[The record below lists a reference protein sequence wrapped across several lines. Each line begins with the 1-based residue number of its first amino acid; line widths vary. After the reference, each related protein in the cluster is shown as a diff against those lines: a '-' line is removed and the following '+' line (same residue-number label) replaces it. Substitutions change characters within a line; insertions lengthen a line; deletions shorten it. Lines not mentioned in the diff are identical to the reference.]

1 MTGRMRKLRPAE
13 PADIQAVQLLLR
25 RENLPLEGVAEHIE
39 DFLVAEQEGSIVGCA
54 GVERYGDAALLRSV
68 AVAPEHRGQG
78 LGDRL
83 VRELIGR
90 ASRQGLRS
98 IFLLTTTAEQYFAR
112 RGFKRVARDRV
123 NPELFDSA
131 EFCGACP
138 TTAVCMR
145 LQIVQ
150 H

>member
-54 GVERYGDAALLRSV
+54 GVERY
-68 AVAPEHRGQG
+68 
-78 LGDRL
+78 
-83 VRELIGR
+83 
-90 ASRQGLRS
+90 
-98 IFLLTTTAEQYFAR
+98 EQYFAR